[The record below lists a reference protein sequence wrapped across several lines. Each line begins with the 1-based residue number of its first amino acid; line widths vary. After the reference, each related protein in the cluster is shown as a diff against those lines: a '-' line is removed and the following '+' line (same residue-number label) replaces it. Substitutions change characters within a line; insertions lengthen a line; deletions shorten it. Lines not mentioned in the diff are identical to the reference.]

1 MQKNTPNKVD
11 HLLKHVVAA
20 VKKAE
25 SKEDALQ
32 KCINEVCT
40 RLKWPIG
47 HAYLPAS
54 LWHGLDPSKVRFCA
68 KPDQYNVFRDITE
81 TTPCDIDVDLPG
93 RVLKTK
99 KPEWIPDVTKD
110 TNFPRAKGA
119 QDIGVKAAFAFP
131 VIADSEVIA
140 VLEFFHPLARKP
152 NEQILAVM
160 ENIGNQVGRVIEV
173 IKHIQVKDQIRK
185 VKQMQK
191 AVASTEELLRNSIRP
206 EKLDDYIKW
215 IETIWKEVL
224 RLNSYIHCI
233 KHITEFPFGL
243 LLHKPSPFWTCV
255 VDSMCESSVMAIN
268 RIFIDKS
275 CNTLT
280 LKKFKDE
287 IVDCFIREECKEQ
300 FLKELEG
307 CQFGKIGADD
317 IDIVSKFKTLRD
329 KRFAHLDIKFNT
341 DISDKNIEKR
351 TVYLTEIYELTENIE
366 SLFFVLNLGH
376 VFRSTDHGTDFYDLN
391 YPPDPEDPS
400 DIEVLLDTIAKKS
413 AIMNMPKEDPEG
425 WRLYRKLFDDS
436 QIEILNKY
444 RK

>member
-1 MQKNTPNKVD
+1 M
-11 HLLKHVVAA
+11 AI
-20 VKKAE
+20 E
-25 SKEDALQ
+25 
-32 KCINEVCT
+32 
-40 RLKWPIG
+40 
-47 HAYLPAS
+47 
-54 LWHGLDPSKVRFCA
+54 
-68 KPDQYNVFRDITE
+68 PD
-81 TTPCDIDVDLPG
+81 
-93 RVLKTK
+93 
-99 KPEWIPDVTKD
+99 
-110 TNFPRAKGA
+110 
-119 QDIGVKAAFAFP
+119 
-131 VIADSEVIA
+131 
-140 VLEFFHPLARKP
+140 
-152 NEQILAVM
+152 EQILAVM
-160 ENIGNQVGRVIEV
+160 EDIGKQVGEV
-173 IKHIQVKDQIRK
+173 IFEAQIRN
-185 VKQMQK
+185 VKRMQK

-215 IETIWKEVL
+215 IKTIWKEVL

-233 KHITEFPFGL
+233 KHIIEFPFGL
-243 LLHKPSPFWTCV
+243 LQHKPSPFWSCV

-317 IDIVSKFKTLRD
+317 TDIVSKFKTLRD

-351 TVYLTEIYELTENIE
+351 TVYLTEICEFRENIIT
-366 SLFFVLNLGH
+366 LLPMLNLGH
-376 VFRSTDHGTDFYDLN
+376 IFRRTDPETDFYDLN
-391 YPPDPEDPS
+391 YPLADAKDPS

-436 QIEILNKY
+436 QIEIFNRY
-444 RK
+444 RKKFQLPPVE